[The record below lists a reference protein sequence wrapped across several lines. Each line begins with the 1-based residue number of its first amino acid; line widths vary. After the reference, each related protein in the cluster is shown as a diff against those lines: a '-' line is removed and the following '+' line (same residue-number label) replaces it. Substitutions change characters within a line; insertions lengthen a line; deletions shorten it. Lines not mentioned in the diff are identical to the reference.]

1 MFEKFNQN
9 DQNVPTIICNFAQK
23 RIAWKSGINCISICE
38 TQKKSRVLDVFFSVK
53 NKFMRSIQNVKE
65 KNPLLKKRESWIK
78 NVDNVDKLVYKS
90 ILAEKRCLWIKKI
103 STGFVVDNVDN
114 VDELKI
120 EHSFC
125 AI

>member
-9 DQNVPTIICNFAQK
+9 DQNVPTIICNFVQK

-65 KNPLLKKRESWIK
+65 KNPFLKKRESWIK
-78 NVDNVDKLVYKS
+78 NVDNVDKVVYKS
-90 ILAEKRCLWIKKI
+90 ILAEKRCLWIKKDI
-103 STGFVVDNVDN
+103 
-114 VDELKI
+114 
-120 EHSFC
+120 HRFC
-125 AI
+125 CGQCG